1 MRTRLFFDLFN
12 DREPSPAEEPI
23 IRVPCY
29 LWDAHERTIY
39 AHKCTKTW
47 NRKYHKHWK
56 REPRAPLIGVSAF
69 FLLSLLLLSFSSL
82 KHLPITYVA
91 MMTASVHN
99 STQCAHN
106 NEIERRKHRVKRN
119 NTTATTKWQRPC
131 KSPSRWPLYTYAR
144 KIYFGPDELRS
155 ALSGKISSD
164 FVNFALRT
172 NQSECV
178 SDLWGRAPRCA
189 TYIYNRRIN
198 SLSKID
204 WLILV
209 SEPGLRRH
217 LHLSAMLSR
226 GKPHF

>member
-1 MRTRLFFDLFN
+1 MSICWWKERKSSNKALTKCAPVYFSIYSMIESRAQRKNQSYEFHVICETRTSAQFMHIN
-12 DREPSPAEEPI
+12 
-23 IRVPCY
+23 VPK
-29 LWDAHERTIY
+29 HEIENITQLY
-39 AHKCTKTW
+39 
-47 NRKYHKHWK
+47 NKHWK

-189 TYIYNRRIN
+189 TYI
-198 SLSKID
+198 
-204 WLILV
+204 
-209 SEPGLRRH
+209 
-217 LHLSAMLSR
+217 
-226 GKPHF
+226 